1 MKHKKHM
8 DMARP
13 EGSMKRHCGE
23 DEGKMPGRGAGK
35 MGGHEG
41 GKMSGRHGG
50 GGVRG
55 RRGGGKRLF
64 DYGELRLLMLAM
76 IVAKPRH
83 GYELIKDIS
92 ERFEGRYSPSPGVV
106 YPTLSWLEDMGY
118 ISLTVEEGGRKLSRI
133 TPEGEAFLAANRQA
147 ADELL
152 TRKPP
157 KSARG
162 DAPEAIA
169 EAMNRLKSALH
180 QRLNGVTASEEE
192 ISEMAR
198 QIDMAA
204 EAIAK
209 L

>member
-1 MKHKKHM
+1 MKQKRHM

-13 EGSMKRHCGE
+13 EGLMKRH
-23 DEGKMPGRGAGK
+23 RGG
-35 MGGHEG
+35 EG
-41 GKMSGRHGG
+41 GRM
-50 GGVRG
+50 RG

-76 IVAKPRH
+76 IVDKPRH
-83 GYELIKDIS
+83 GYELIKEIS

-118 ISLTVEEGGRKLSRI
+118 ITLTAEEGGRKLSRI

-157 KSARG
+157 KKPRG
-162 DAPEAIA
+162 DVPEAVA
-169 EAMNRLKSALH
+169 EAMDRLKSVLRH
-180 QRLNGVTASEEE
+180 RLENETPSEEE
-192 ISEMAR
+192 LSAIAR
-198 QIDMAA
+198 RIEEAA

-209 L
+209 PA